1 MIQENAISKLGN
13 VENCNALLRIPAS
26 IEVTPRQAIES
37 VELPGLFP
45 AGTRVYIV
53 DIGIDND
60 ENLVGAAK
68 RVRDLG
74 YVPVPHFAARRL
86 TTRVAL
92 EDRVKAMTQ
101 DAGVQDVLIIAGGLN
116 KPGGTF
122 SSSIEVLETGLFDKY
137 GIEDIGIAGHPEGS
151 PDFTDEVALEVL
163 KLKASLEERSNAR
176 FRIVTQFGFDAA
188 KLIDWAEGLNTHG
201 IRMPVHLG
209 VAGPAK
215 LTTLIKYAAVC
226 GVGNSLSMLKK
237 RSSLTTLVT
246 RFSPDSIVEPV
257 EKHVA
262 TKPSSAIKQIHVFPF
277 GGIANAATWLR
288 ERGSWA
294 QQQR

>member
-1 MIQENAISKLGN
+1 MIHENVLPTVGKFA
-13 VENCNALLRIPAS
+13 NCNALLRIPAS

-37 VELPGLFP
+37 AELPGLFP
-45 AGTRVYIV
+45 AGARVYIV
-53 DIGIDND
+53 DIGTDSD
-60 ENLVGAAK
+60 ENLIKAAK

-86 TTRVAL
+86 TTMVAL

-101 DAGVQDVLIIAGGLN
+101 DAGVQDVLVIAGGLN
-116 KPGGTF
+116 KPGGSF
-122 SSSIEVLETGLFDKY
+122 SSSMEVLETGLFDKY

-163 KLKASLEERSNAR
+163 KLKASLGERSNAR

-188 KLIDWAEGLNTHG
+188 KLIDWAEGLNTLG
-201 IRMPVHLG
+201 IDMPVHLG

-226 GVGNSLSMLKK
+226 GVGNSLSVLKK
-237 RSSLTTLVT
+237 RSSVATLVT
-246 RFSPDSIVEPV
+246 GFSPDSIVEPI

-262 TKPSSAIKQIHVFPF
+262 TNPGSAIKQIHVFPF
-277 GGIANAATWLR
+277 GGIANAATWLK
-288 ERGSWA
+288 ERGSWV
-294 QQQR
+294 QR